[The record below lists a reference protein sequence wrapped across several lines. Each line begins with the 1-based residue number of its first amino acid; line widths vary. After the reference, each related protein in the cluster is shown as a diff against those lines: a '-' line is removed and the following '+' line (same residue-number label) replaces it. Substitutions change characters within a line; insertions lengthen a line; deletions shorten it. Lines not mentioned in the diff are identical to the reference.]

1 MKPKMARVEDALHAT
16 RAAVEEGIL
25 PGGGVALLR
34 TQEAVQAARSS
45 AKGEEKIGV
54 DIVLGVLNAPLKQIA
69 NNGGLSGSVVA
80 DEVSQ
85 KPTNTGYDANAGK
98 YVDMYKA
105 GVIDPTK
112 VVKTA
117 LSNASSIAGL
127 LLTTEALVTNFDPSE
142 NDKRAVVGSI
152 R

>member
-1 MKPKMARVEDALHAT
+1 M
-16 RAAVEEGIL
+16 
-25 PGGGVALLR
+25 
-34 TQEAVQAARSS
+34 
-45 AKGEEKIGV
+45 
-54 DIVLGVLNAPLKQIA
+54 LNAPLKQIA
-69 NNGGLSGSVVA
+69 DNGGLSGSVVA
-80 DEVSQ
+80 DEISQ

-117 LSNASSIAGL
+117 LSNAASIAGL
-127 LLTTEALVTNFDPSE
+127 LLTTEALVTNFDPNE
-142 NDKRAVVGSI
+142 NDKRAVIGSI

>member
-1 MKPKMARVEDALHAT
+1 
-16 RAAVEEGIL
+16 
-25 PGGGVALLR
+25 
-34 TQEAVQAARSS
+34 
-45 AKGEEKIGV
+45 
-54 DIVLGVLNAPLKQIA
+54 
-69 NNGGLSGSVVA
+69 
-80 DEVSQ
+80 
-85 KPTNTGYDANAGK
+85 
-98 YVDMYKA
+98 MYKA